1 MAQVNVQ
8 IAGRVYRMACGDGE
22 EDHLRAL
29 AARLDRQI
37 ADLRGSFGEIG
48 DGRITVMA
56 ALTLV
61 DQLGEA
67 ERCLAAANAELAVLR
82 EARAGA
88 DAAVEALAE
97 SLADAL
103 GAAVERIE
111 RVAREINGTPV

>member
-1 MAQVNVQ
+1 MAQVNVR

-29 AARLDRQI
+29 AARLDGQI

-56 ALTLV
+56 ALTIV

-67 ERCLAAANAELAVLR
+67 ERRLALAETDLGRLR
-82 EARAGA
+82 EAQSGA
-88 DAAVEALAE
+88 DAAVEALAATVAD
-97 SLADAL
+97 SLA
-103 GAAVERIE
+103 AAAERIE
-111 RVAREINGTPV
+111 RLAREVNGQA